1 MYLTVRDIRTKDDAK
16 INLHLMLYFVLNDID
31 TMLDNTN
38 DPIGEFMNAAGAD
51 MMYVFTVSPLR
62 CRTLQLTA

>member
-1 MYLTVRDIRTKDDAK
+1 MPDHMYLTIRDIRTKDDAK
-16 INLHLMLYFVLNDID
+16 INLHTMLYFVLTDIN

-51 MMYVFTVSPLR
+51 MM
-62 CRTLQLTA
+62 

>member
-51 MMYVFTVSPLR
+51 MM
-62 CRTLQLTA
+62 